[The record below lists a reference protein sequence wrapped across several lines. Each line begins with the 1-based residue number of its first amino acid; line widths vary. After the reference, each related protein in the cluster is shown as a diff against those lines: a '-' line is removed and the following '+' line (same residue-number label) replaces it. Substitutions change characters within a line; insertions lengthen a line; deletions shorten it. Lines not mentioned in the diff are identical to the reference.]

1 MGAERPRPSKSQQ
14 VSSVAT
20 PNDGDDPVDGLTGHV
35 FQPGRIRGGT
45 GAAVLVASGLVALV
59 AAQGGYFANSWG
71 WSATG
76 FLWVIG
82 IWLVARGK
90 TDAGK
95 LDMMFLGLLALLGIW
110 IGLSTIWSVNPAA
123 TVLEIERVLVLIGG
137 CAALLALA
145 HRDIVPRLTLGILT
159 AITLIATYSLATRLL
174 PDRFGTYDPVAVYRL
189 AAPIG
194 YWNGLGI
201 FAVLG
206 ILVSLALVVADET
219 AVAGRVLAGAS
230 LVVLPVALFFTY
242 SRAGWVALT
251 FGLAVTIAVS
261 DRRLKTIAAAAVIA
275 PGAAVGVLIAS
286 RTTALTHQQV
296 ALATVVHAGHRLAI
310 VLFVLALV
318 TIGLALT
325 LATAADRINVGT
337 TARRVVGGSL
347 VVLAALVVVAG
358 LVHVGG
364 PATIVRKGYR
374 SFTSPPPR
382 KTANLNSRLL
392 NLSGNGR
399 SELWK
404 YAWKEAR
411 AHPLVGSGA
420 GSFERD
426 WQQNPTATLKVRDAH
441 SLYLEALAEIGPIGL
456 ALLAGALCIPIIAG
470 FRRRKNT
477 LVPALLGAYAAFLLH
492 AGVDWDW
499 ELAGVTLTALLIG
512 CLLLATNRPDREIAL
527 GPRLRYGG
535 VGIAVVLAA
544 GAAAGLLGNLPLG
557 RSHDDTAAGRYAHA
571 LTEAVKA
578 ERWMPWSPAPWIAA
592 GEAEI
597 ALGDRAAALVS
608 LRRAAAKDDREWR
621 IWLDI
626 ALASRGQARAQALAK
641 ATSLYP
647 QSAEIA
653 DVVATLAANPGR

>member
-1 MGAERPRPSKSQQ
+1 M
-14 VSSVAT
+14 SSVAT
-20 PNDGDDPVDGLTGHV
+20 PTDGDDPVDDDPVDAMKGHM

-45 GAAVLVASGLVALV
+45 GAAVLVALGLVALV
-59 AAQGGYFANSWG
+59 AAQGGYFAESWG

-95 LDMMFLGLLALLGIW
+95 LDVAFLGLLALLGIW

-123 TVLEIERVLVLIGG
+123 TVLEVERALVLISG
-137 CAALLALA
+137 CAAFLALA

-189 AAPIG
+189 SAPIG
-194 YWNGLGI
+194 YWNGLGV

-206 ILVSLALVVADET
+206 ILLSLALVVADET
-219 AVAGRVLAGAS
+219 SVAGRALAGVS
-230 LVVLPVALFFTY
+230 LVVLPSTLFFTY
-242 SRAGWVALT
+242 SRAGWVALA
-251 FGLAVTIAVS
+251 FGLAVTIAAS
-261 DRRLKTIAAAAVIA
+261 NRRLRTIAAATVVA

-296 ALATVVHAGHRLAI
+296 ALTAAAHAGHRLAV
-310 VLFVLALV
+310 VLLVLALGTV
-318 TIGLALT
+318 GSALAF
-325 LATAADRINVGT
+325 AAAADRINVGT

-347 VVLAALVVVAG
+347 AVLGALVVAAALVHA
-358 LVHVGG
+358 GG

-374 SFTSPPPR
+374 SFTAPPPR
-382 KTANLNSRLL
+382 QSANLNSRLL
-392 NLSGNGR
+392 SLSGNGR
-399 SELWK
+399 SELWR

-411 AHPLVGSGA
+411 AHPVVGTGA

-426 WQQNPTATLKVRDAH
+426 WQQNPTASLKVRDAH
-441 SLYLEALAEIGPIGL
+441 SLYLEALAEIGPVGL
-456 ALLAGALCIPIIAG
+456 ALLACALCTPILAG
-470 FRRRKNT
+470 IRRRKNT

-512 CLLLATNRPDREIAL
+512 CLLLATSRPDREIAL

-557 RSHDDTAAGRYAHA
+557 RSHNDTAAGRYDRA

-578 ERWMPWSPAPWIAA
+578 ERWMPWSPAPWIAK

-597 ALGDRAAALVS
+597 ALGDREAALVS
-608 LRRAAAKDDREWR
+608 LNRAAAKDDREWR

-626 ALASRGQARAQALAK
+626 ALASRGQARARALAK

-653 DVVATLAANPGR
+653 DAVATLAANPGR